1 MFVSEKTLSGEF
13 RVIAKSSSLSQDVG
27 INWDCVPSDQ
37 NALRRRVVEQSI
49 KLMISDLGQAQTFAI
64 VGQ

>member
-1 MFVSEKTLSGEF
+1 VLVSEKTLSGEF

-27 INWDCVPSDQ
+27 INRDGVPPDQ
-37 NALRRRVVEQSI
+37 NTLRRRVVEQFI

>member
-1 MFVSEKTLSGEF
+1 VFVSEKALSGEF
-13 RVIAKSSSLSQDVG
+13 RVITKSSSLSQDVG
-27 INWDCVPSDQ
+27 INWDGVPPHQ
-37 NALRRRVVEQSI
+37 NALRRRVVEQFI